1 VVVCIPYQ
9 RFLPELSA
17 DLERRRQMAPV
28 YKIAVIQLYPKVRLT
43 SYLLYF
49 TVLLF
54 GLCFIFEI
62 YVLVEIPLSVI
73 WEEFPS

>member
-1 VVVCIPYQ
+1 
-9 RFLPELSA
+9 
-17 DLERRRQMAPV
+17 MAPV